1 MGFSAVRFSLWM
13 LLVGC
18 GGDTTDEADDTD
30 VVVPTTVEVDESSFP
45 CITTM
50 TSVRGFYA
58 DNLLG
63 DVDATLAVANDP
75 QGAVWPVGSLVQLV
89 PTEAMVKREA
99 GFSASTDDW
108 EFFYLKVEDTGT
120 TILDRGTDDVVNAFN
135 GNCASCHVAAKT
147 DWNWICESGHGCVD
161 LPLTDEVIQNIQDA
175 DPRCGG

>member
-1 MGFSAVRFSLWM
+1 VRFCLVLWI
-13 LLVGC
+13 VAC
-18 GGDTTDEADDTD
+18 GGDSDVGQDDTD
-30 VVVPTTVEVDESSFP
+30 AAVPSTVEVDDSSFP

-50 TSVRGFYA
+50 TAVRGFYA

-63 DVDATLAVANDP
+63 DLDGTLAVANDP

-135 GNCASCHVAAKT
+135 GNCASCHVAAQA
-147 DWNWICESGHGCVD
+147 DWDWICESGHGCVD
-161 LPLTDEVIQNIQDA
+161 LPLTDEVIQNIQNG